1 MRFSESPK
9 GSIEAE
15 STESTEST
23 ESSAPTVGSFGSAG
37 RGESDLLRRVCG
49 NHGGICGAL
58 PEPGMLSGRQ
68 RGVDLS
74 GCRMR

>member
-1 MRFSESPK
+1 MLTLRFSESPK

-15 STESTEST
+15 STES
-23 ESSAPTVGSFGSAG
+23 SAPTVGSFGPAG
-37 RGESDLLRRVCG
+37 RGESDLLRRICG